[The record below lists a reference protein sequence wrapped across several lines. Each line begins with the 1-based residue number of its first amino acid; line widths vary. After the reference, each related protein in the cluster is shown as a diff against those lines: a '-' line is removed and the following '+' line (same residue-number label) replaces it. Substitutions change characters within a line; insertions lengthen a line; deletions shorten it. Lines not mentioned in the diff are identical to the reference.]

1 MVQFPP
7 LLISHQYMV
16 QCLKMSELFSPVITK
31 RHVCSF
37 YTLEVNTLNTIGT
50 YRV

>member
-7 LLISHQYMV
+7 VYFSPVYGTV
-16 QCLKMSELFSPVITK
+16 FKKSELFSPVIIET
-31 RHVCSF
+31 RMQF

-50 YRV
+50 YGV